1 MFQKFFVLKNVVC
14 AAFLIGATLF
24 VTSCTQTDYSA
35 LKPNPIVE
43 EAQKKQQQQV
53 ADYKAKIEAQK
64 KAYLDSIAKSKEA
77 NGKTKSATK
86 AKSKPSGGKKKTT
99 AKRIGKSSGVTLNA
113 PWKCVPNKLKV
124 VINQVSRKFG
134 HVTINST
141 HRSRRKNRRV
151 GGARRSWHI
160 GCRAVD
166 FRVRGRSRGLYRWL
180 RNHPNVG
187 GLKRYRSGFYHIDIG
202 PRRSW

>member
-1 MFQKFFVLKNVVC
+1 MASAVLLVG
-14 AAFLIGATLF
+14 AALF

-35 LKPNPIVE
+35 LKPSPTVE
-43 EAQKKQQQQV
+43 EVQKKQQQQI
-53 ADYKAKIEAQK
+53 ADYKAKVEAQK
-64 KAYLDSIAKSKEA
+64 KAYLDSIAKSKNA
-77 NGKTKSATK
+77 SGKTK
-86 AKSKPSGGKKKTT
+86 PT
-99 AKRIGKSSGVTLNA
+99 AKTSGAKKQKSTKVIGKSSGITLNA

-141 HRSRRKNRRV
+141 NRSRRKNRRV

-166 FRVRGRSRGLYRWL
+166 FRVRGRTRGLYRWL

-202 PRRSW
+202 PRRTW